1 MRAKLLVGF
10 VTARETAPCK
20 DAAGVRIDH
29 EHRAV
34 KRVKQDVV
42 RGFGADALD
51 AQETLAQSLGSP
63 APQAR
68 VTACID
74 IPCAEIA
81 EALRLHEEVTGGP
94 PPLLAL
100 RGGAAWRAS
109 DFSSVRPCAARERVP
124 GFVSA
129 RADRPCGRAFDLVS
143 VASGRARARDRVFA
157 RSSARSGRSCIRTFG
172 FAPVRA

>member
-10 VTARETAPCK
+10 VTARETEPCK
-20 DAAGVRIDH
+20 DAAGVRSEH

-34 KRVKQDVV
+34 KRVKQEVV

-74 IPCAEIA
+74 IPSAEIA
-81 EALRLHEEVTGGP
+81 EALRLRVVVSGLPH
-94 PPLLAL
+94 PLREL
-100 RGGAAWRAS
+100 RGRHGQQSLRLLRHNPKQKDKS
-109 DFSSVRPCAARERVP
+109 QNNKKPHKVLREH
-124 GFVSA
+124 
-129 RADRPCGRAFDLVS
+129 
-143 VASGRARARDRVFA
+143 
-157 RSSARSGRSCIRTFG
+157 
-172 FAPVRA
+172 

>member
-10 VTARETAPCK
+10 VTARETEPCK

-81 EALRLHEEVTGGP
+81 EALRLFVVVSGG
-94 PPLLAL
+94 LLSFCVL
-100 RGGAAWRAS
+100 RCLLGLQS
-109 DFSSVRPCAARERVP
+109 LCF
-124 GFVSA
+124 F
-129 RADRPCGRAFDLVS
+129 
-143 VASGRARARDRVFA
+143 
-157 RSSARSGRSCIRTFG
+157 
-172 FAPVRA
+172 

>member
-10 VTARETAPCK
+10 VTARETEPCK

-81 EALRLHEEVTGGP
+81 EALRLHVEVTGGP
-94 PPLLAL
+94 QPLREL
-100 RGGAAWRAS
+100 RGRHGQQSTTTPRTTQPTQPADTPPPS
-109 DFSSVRPCAARERVP
+109 PRP
-124 GFVSA
+124 
-129 RADRPCGRAFDLVS
+129 RADWRWPFRRWSTRC
-143 VASGRARARDRVFA
+143 
-157 RSSARSGRSCIRTFG
+157 SA
-172 FAPVRA
+172 